1 MAADPTATQSD
12 VITSFRS
19 NCGIVL
25 QAITAVSGDRLKA
38 ASLGG
43 FDAFAT
49 GAYAGSNA
57 DLVSADIDAA
67 MNALLSLRALLYD
80 TSGNPTPALLA
91 IVKVAR

>member
-1 MAADPTATQSD
+1 MADATATQSD

-25 QAITAVSGDRLKA
+25 RAITAVSSDRLKA

-43 FDAFAT
+43 FDGFT
-49 GAYAGSNA
+49 SGAYEGNNA

-67 MNALLSLRALLYD
+67 MTALLKLRSLLYD
-80 TSGNPTPALLA
+80 SSGNPTPDLLA